1 MARCDCPAAHVGA
14 IACTKRH
21 CLGPAHHA
29 AEHVAALPKDEL
41 RAAIDRMGWDVHED
55 EEEDDGRPTLDELVG
70 SVASWARQL
79 RCAPGCECVCH
90 EPTEAS
96 FDEAKRRRD
105 ERIAGPV
112 VFLFGRLMRCLVRIE
127 GGVEVHSLAA
137 LRDTLRHSLRNDAEA
152 PAFALPSHVRAH
164 GRLAAPPSGLQA
176 TPVACRV
183 EDGQYVYDT
192 LVVGA
197 EWWAVLVDTS
207 EGPTLFLPGGE
218 DDEGDAR
225 QDHQEADEVDEGN
238 AEGNAEGNEHHGAF
252 DAFDTYLGY
261 VVFEH
266 EYGRRSYRCAS
277 PEQRT
282 VTLRALD
289 ELRTEARRHD
299 VHHLRQKSAK
309 RRRLDEVPDVA
320 TMIRTPRSVVLGL
333 RRRVASS
340 ATQFDS
346 LFVRLVCD
354 HHARDLRRRKRDVD
368 VVMGRL
374 YQRAVPIATELVE
387 EGNPEGALAVYEA
400 VAHEQQKQGR
410 S

>member
-1 MARCDCPAAHVGA
+1 MAKCNCPAAHVGA

-21 CLGPAHHA
+21 CLGPVHHA

-55 EEEDDGRPTLDELVG
+55 EDDDGRPTPDELVA
-70 SVASWARQL
+70 SVASWAREL

-90 EPTEAS
+90 EHTEAC

-105 ERIAGPV
+105 ERIAGPL
-112 VFLFGRLMRCLVRIE
+112 VFLFDRSVRCLVRTE

-137 LRDTLRHSLRNDAEA
+137 LRDTLRHSLRTDAEA
-152 PAFALPSHVRAH
+152 PGYALPGHVRAH
-164 GRLAAPPSGLQA
+164 GRLAAPSSGLRA

-197 EWWAVLVDTS
+197 EWWAVLVVTS
-207 EGPTLFLPGGE
+207 EGPTLFSPGGE
-218 DDEGDAR
+218 DDEEGAEGD
-225 QDHQEADEVDEGN
+225 EGSEEEGN
-238 AEGNAEGNEHHGAF
+238 ARDENQSACS
-252 DAFDTYLGY
+252 AFDTYLGY

-282 VTLRALD
+282 TTLRALD

-299 VHHLRQKSAK
+299 VHHLRQRSTK

-333 RRRVASS
+333 PRRVVSS
-340 ATQFDS
+340 ATQLDS
-346 LFVRLVCD
+346 LYVRLVCD
-354 HHARDLRRRKRDVD
+354 RHSRDVRRRKRDVE
-368 VVMGRL
+368 VVTGRL
-374 YQRAVPIATELVE
+374 YRRAVPIATALVE

-400 VAHEQQKQGR
+400 VAHERKQSR